1 MEIDVFIASQ
11 EHLKYA
17 QTICDAIEKAAYE
30 RGTGIAKRAAE
41 YVEKKIKDGK
51 AVIALTGDG
60 QFAGFSYIETWEHE
74 KYVATSGLIVV
85 PEFRMSGLA
94 KKIKHATFLLARQ
107 RYPDSKIFSIT
118 TSLAVMKLNT
128 DLGYKPVTFSEL
140 TTDQTFWR
148 GCEGCVNFDVLS
160 RNNRRMCLC
169 TGMLYDPQ
177 KSSDEDILKNIS
189 IFNGVVDFHPQN
201 QTENK
206 K

>member
-51 AVIALTGDG
+51 AVIALTRDG

-85 PEFRMSGLA
+85 PEFLSTSVTSAAGSLPTRSIPPSSALSA
-94 KKIKHATFLLARQ
+94 AT
-107 RYPDSKIFSIT
+107 P
-118 TSLAVMKLNT
+118 
-128 DLGYKPVTFSEL
+128 L
-140 TTDQTFWR
+140 TTGTSCNETADDLDFP
-148 GCEGCVNFDVLS
+148 G
-160 RNNRRMCLC
+160 RRA
-169 TGMLYDPQ
+169 GRDRP
-177 KSSDEDILKNIS
+177 
-189 IFNGVVDFHPQN
+189 FGPV
-201 QTENK
+201 
-206 K
+206 